1 MLYVAHD
8 MLIWQDHRG
17 VIIRGLGEV
26 CEIKLC
32 INESVS
38 KKCIRTMSI
47 VKYAWYENVADLL
60 C

>member
-32 INESVS
+32 INESLS

-47 VKYAWYENVADLL
+47 VKYA
-60 C
+60 